1 VDITF
6 DKKEFLYVVPQSID
20 LNSIDKDI
28 TIYFRSKDV
37 IEDVKVEFYLGNKVV
52 FMKKYNIIK
61 PPEMEKIIL
70 NLKSFSVKNMDNL
83 NLVMSKIKEGV

>member
-1 VDITF
+1 M
-6 DKKEFLYVVPQSID
+6 
-20 LNSIDKDI
+20 
-28 TIYFRSKDV
+28 
-37 IEDVKVEFYLGNKVV
+37 EFYLGNKVV